1 MTIKFIKMM
10 ELTLMSA
17 FFLLSFALSVSA
29 QESANQTIILEKG
42 WNIVSTPKVLEAHTF
57 SVSETSDNF
66 DIYLLDSSRQSG
78 WATMADM
85 GQSEFLPLYGYFI
98 NNKTGSQQ
106 TLIFRY
112 KTTLAPNEKLFERT
126 FSQAGWYS
134 IGVANDEYAKDQ
146 SADKTDTNNPSNILS
161 LLSGKYDF
169 TVDFTH
175 TNFAANRRSVGVSDP
190 WKVVVPRDIDS
201 IHDFRETK
209 GYAIYI
215 KEPGAKYI
223 GFQNDPTVLP
233 PGGSDNEL
241 IVKVSENDP
250 VSTIFQVEDDQ
261 ISDWYTIFSF
271 NLDSDDSYDEL
282 MLETI
287 PVVIDTNSVDY
298 ESIVND
304 AQLLINGFVYEDFI
318 VENITD
324 NQAKLIFDV
333 SGALITP
340 GEVAEVGVALRFN
353 ALIDSNNGATIK
365 ASVSSSVADEIIV
378 FAGEQELSDEQI
390 QGSVVG
396 DTHTLMASGMAVSL
410 DSDSATVTTGDSA
423 GDDYAVFKIVLD
435 ITAFEQDVF
444 INTNQAVSLDAKVVN
459 SSGVV
464 VNGMT
469 ATALQSSANEEGNSF
484 KISEG
489 ETESVTIT
497 VTFDADTAGTSARL
511 QLNSLV
517 FGNSNGADNQVWYAL
532 PVGDFRTDIVTLV
545 N

>member
-1 MTIKFIKMM
+1 MTLKFIKMM

-29 QESANQTIILEKG
+29 QESANQIITLEKG
-42 WNIVSTPKVLEAHTF
+42 WNIISTPKVLETHTF
-57 SVSETSDNF
+57 SASETSDNF
-66 DIYLLDSSRQSG
+66 DIYLLDGSRQSG
-78 WATMADM
+78 WATMADV

-106 TLIFRY
+106 TLTFRY
-112 KTTLAPNEKLFERT
+112 KTALTPNDKLFERT

-146 SADKTDTNNPSNILS
+146 SADKTDTNNPSDILS

-175 TNFAANRRSVGVSDP
+175 TDFATNRRSVGVSDP

-223 GFQNDPTVLP
+223 GFQNDPIVLP
-233 PGGSDNEL
+233 PGGSENEL

-261 ISDWYTIFSF
+261 VSDWYTIFNF

-287 PVVIDTNSVDY
+287 PVVIDTNGVDY

-304 AQLLINGFVYEDFI
+304 AHLVINGFIYDDFV

-340 GEVAEVGVALRFN
+340 GEVAEVDVALRFN
-353 ALIDSNNGATIK
+353 ALVSDTEVTVK
-365 ASVSSSVADEIIV
+365 ASVSSSVADEILV

-396 DTHTLMASGMAVSL
+396 DTHTLMVSGMAVYL
-410 DSDSATVTTGDSA
+410 DSDSVAVTTGDNA

-435 ITAFEQDVF
+435 VTAFEQDVY
-444 INTNQAVSLDAKVVN
+444 INTNQAVSLDAKVLN
-459 SSGVV
+459 ASGVV

-469 ATALQSSANEEGNSF
+469 AIALQSSADLEGNSF

-497 VTFDADTAGTSARL
+497 VTFDAANAGASARL
-511 QLNSLV
+511 QLNGLV
-517 FGNSNGADNQVWYAL
+517 FGTSDGADNQVWYAL
-532 PVGDFRTDIVTLV
+532 PAADFRTDIVTLV

>member
-1 MTIKFIKMM
+1 MTMKFIKMM
-10 ELTLMSA
+10 ELTLISA
-17 FFLLSFALSVSA
+17 FLLLSFALSVSA
-29 QESANQTIILEKG
+29 QEFTNQIITLEKG
-42 WNIVSTPKVLEAHTF
+42 WNIISTPKVLESHTF
-57 SVSETSDNF
+57 SASEISDNF
-66 DIYLLDSSRQSG
+66 DIYLLDGSRQSG
-78 WATMADM
+78 WATMADV

-98 NNKTGSQQ
+98 NNKTDSQQ
-106 TLIFRY
+106 TLTLHY
-112 KTTLAPNEKLFERT
+112 KTTLAPNDKLFERT

-146 SADKTDTNNPSNILS
+146 SANKTDTNNPSNILS

-175 TNFAANRRSVGVSDP
+175 TDFAANRRSVGVSDP
-190 WKVVVPRDIDS
+190 WKVVVPSDIDS
-201 IHDFRETK
+201 LHDFRETK

-233 PGGSDNEL
+233 PGGSENEL

-250 VSTIFQVEDDQ
+250 VSTILQVEDDQ

-287 PVVIDTNSVDY
+287 PVVIDTNDVDY

-304 AQLLINGFVYEDFI
+304 AHLVINGFIYENFI
-318 VENITD
+318 VENITA

-340 GEVAEVGVALRFN
+340 GEIAEVDVALRFN
-353 ALIDSNNGATIK
+353 ALTDSNNGATVK
-365 ASVSSSVADEIIV
+365 ASVSSSVADEILV

-396 DTHTLMASGMAVSL
+396 DTHTLMVPGMAVYL
-410 DSDSATVTTGDSA
+410 DSDSAIVTVGDSA
-423 GDDYAVFKIVLD
+423 GDDYAVFKIILD
-435 ITAFEQDVF
+435 VTAFEQDVF

-464 VNGMT
+464 VNGMMT
-469 ATALQSSANEEGNSF
+469 IALQSSADQEGNSF
-484 KISEG
+484 QINEG

-497 VTFDADTAGTSARL
+497 VTFDAAAVGTSARL

-517 FGNSNGADNQVWYAL
+517 FGTSDGADNQVWYAL
-532 PVGDFRTDIVTLV
+532 PAGDFRTDIVTLV